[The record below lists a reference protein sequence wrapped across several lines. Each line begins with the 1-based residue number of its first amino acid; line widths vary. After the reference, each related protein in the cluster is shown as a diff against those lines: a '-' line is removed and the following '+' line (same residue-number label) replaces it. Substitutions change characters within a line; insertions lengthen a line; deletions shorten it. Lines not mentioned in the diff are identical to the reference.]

1 MAVKERSGFAKGR
14 FFRIFFDRE
23 AAAFMKKTLLED
35 TARLAMLHAGAV
47 KEEDFAA
54 MVVFAGDLSRV
65 AGAQTAFTARSPF
78 FTRDDTP
85 LAGLTVEAALQ
96 NAKSRNGR
104 RIAVPA
110 TFNRD
115 DG

>member
-1 MAVKERSGFAKGR
+1 
-14 FFRIFFDRE
+14 
-23 AAAFMKKTLLED
+23 MKKTLLED

-47 KEEDFAA
+47 KEENFAA

-65 AGAQTAFTARSPF
+65 AGEQTAFTARSPF

-96 NAKSRNGR
+96 NVKSRNGR

>member
-1 MAVKERSGFAKGR
+1 
-14 FFRIFFDRE
+14 
-23 AAAFMKKTLLED
+23 MKKTLLED

-47 KEEDFAA
+47 KEKDFAA
-54 MVVFAGDLSRV
+54 MVVFADDLSRMSGAEMGFV
-65 AGAQTAFTARSPF
+65 ARPPF

-110 TFNRD
+110 AFSRD